1 MPLVEALQR
10 GMPMSTPVPFPS
22 NAGASLLPA
31 VLRTAVPMIYA
42 FLVKRGVVEWLGID
56 DKLASNAIT
65 IAVTVAFYVLL
76 RLAERHWDKIG
87 WLLGY
92 AQQPVY
98 VKGQVLS
105 VQEEATP
112 PTTTT
117 VVETDVEPEVDEEP
131 FEPAPKEDL

>member
-1 MPLVEALQR
+1 
-10 GMPMSTPVPFPS
+10 MSTLNPFPT
-22 NAGASLLPA
+22 NAGATLLPA

-42 FLVKRGVVEWLGID
+42 FLVNKGVVAWLGID
-56 DKLASNAIT
+56 SAAINNVIT
-65 IAVTVAFYVLL
+65 ISVTVIFYVLL

-98 VKGQVLS
+98 VKGEVLS
-105 VQEEATP
+105 VTEEATP

-117 VVETDVEPEVDEEP
+117 IVETDVDPNDGVV
-131 FEPAPKEDL
+131 